1 MPKHLKKLKNQTNNY
16 QKKKTYKSIIEK
28 RHIVLIIVTSILL
41 SILIISLFYVQ
52 IIKQEFYLKKVD
64 TLTNNVVLGNTAPK
78 IGRAHV

>member
-28 RHIVLIIVTSILL
+28 RHIVLIIVTSMLL

-64 TLTNNVVLGNTAPK
+64 TLTNNVVLGNTAPR
-78 IGRAHV
+78 GRIRD